1 MTGRGLFI
9 VFQKWSYRQITTT
22 APHCWGRPG
31 TSPGPHWTYLF
42 NCCLCASSWSLEE
55 HIFKIFFWSNKF
67 IIRQERVKI
76 FVDDGRMIEKR
87 ENGLVWLLTTNKL
100 WNMSNRKESVNWIY
114 VPSNL
119 MMIWWYKVETV
130 SRLDPDSVM
139 SLFHN
144 EKVAAIFSSPPPL
157 PADTIA
163 ASEPNSWVASLT
175 GRVTAPPPRQAWPV
189 YKN

>member
-1 MTGRGLFI
+1 MRNGTIGRVMTGRGLFI

-55 HIFKIFFWSNKF
+55 HIFEIFFWSNKF

-87 ENGLVWLLTTNKL
+87 ENGLV
-100 WNMSNRKESVNWIY
+100 
-114 VPSNL
+114 
-119 MMIWWYKVETV
+119 
-130 SRLDPDSVM
+130 
-139 SLFHN
+139 
-144 EKVAAIFSSPPPL
+144 
-157 PADTIA
+157 
-163 ASEPNSWVASLT
+163 
-175 GRVTAPPPRQAWPV
+175 
-189 YKN
+189 